1 MTEVDFSTWV
11 AGWSALGFVL
21 LFGALVMTTAL
32 RARAARLSIPY
43 RILVTGTRGKSG
55 TVRLI
60 HAALAPH
67 RRTFAKITGTTAKEL
82 LPDGVEIP
90 TVRFGAA
97 TACEMITSLQRA
109 HKHGAEVGVFEC
121 MAVTPSMIHLVQH
134 SHVQATTVVIP
145 SIRLD
150 HLEEEGLT
158 EEEIALSILTSVDNA
173 ELIITGVTQ
182 PSVLRLYDEYCAE
195 RGIQLDVVTPDHS
208 TPVIPGHHPT
218 NVAIA
223 LHIATTMG
231 ISFEE
236 AVEGLQQVSMEPR
249 ALESWVYTCTDSTT
263 LVLIDIG
270 GANDPES
277 AWEALTQWGLHGSE
291 VVPILVNRW
300 ERPLRSV
307 SFFSSVRGH
316 FRVIGISGTL
326 MRWIT
331 RRHSL
336 PEFKDSRV
344 HNESRFFLL
353 TRKLSRNLE
362 ALHAELSALGVT
374 GPRQVVVLI
383 ENTHEST
390 ADILRRTFETQAT
403 LVPLTR
409 WAEKR

>member
-1 MTEVDFSTWV
+1 MSSVDFSTWV

-21 LFGALVMTTAL
+21 LFGALVITTSL

-43 RILVTGTRGKSG
+43 RILVTGSRGKSG

-67 RRTFAKITGTTAKEL
+67 RSTFAKITGTTAKEL
-82 LPDGVEIP
+82 LPDGTEVP

-97 TACEMITSLQRA
+97 TACEMITSLRRA

-134 SHVQATTVVIP
+134 SHVHATTVVIP

-158 EEEIALSILTSVDNA
+158 EEEIALSILSSVDNA

-195 RGIQLDVVTPDHS
+195 RGIQLDVVAPDPN

-231 ISFEE
+231 IPFEQ
-236 AVEGLQQVSMEPR
+236 AVQGLQQVSMEPR
-249 ALESWVYTCTDSTT
+249 ALESWVYTCKDSTR

-277 AWEALTQWGLHGSE
+277 SWEALTQWGLEGSE

-307 SFFSSVRGH
+307 SFFASVRGH
-316 FRVIGISGTL
+316 FPVIGISGTL
-326 MRWIT
+326 TRWISG
-331 RRHSL
+331 RHSKSD
-336 PEFKDSRV
+336 FRDSRV
-344 HNESRFFLL
+344 HEESHYFHL
-353 TRKLSRNLE
+353 TKKLSGDLE
-362 ALHAELSALGVT
+362 SLHAELTARGVT

-390 ADILRRTFETQAT
+390 ADHLRRTFETQAA

-409 WAEKR
+409 WAEKI